1 MLYKR
6 VRLMVKGLAQSV
18 SEQCQIRGV
27 GGGGTEK
34 KLFLRPGPL
43 LPLLSQG
50 PPPPLS
56 EGLNPPLV
64 SALLSS
70 AR

>member
-18 SEQCQIRGV
+18 SEQCQIRG
-27 GGGGTEK
+27 GGGTEK

-43 LPLLSQG
+43 IPLLSQG